1 MIPAKFEYLSPK
13 TIDEVLG
20 ILSSQSGDAKILA
33 GGHSLVP
40 MMKLRLS
47 MPATLVDMKNLRSD
61 LAYIRE
67 EGSQIHIGALTTHS
81 EIEHSELIKEKCSVL
96 SDTASVIADIQV
108 RNKGTIGG
116 SLAHADPAADYP
128 ACILALATDIVI
140 RGGSGERTVSA
151 DKFFIDTFTTAVEE
165 NELIT
170 EVIVPV
176 LKQGTGSS
184 YQKFDNKASHFAV
197 VGVSAVA
204 RMSGNNFD
212 EIRIGITGAGA
223 TATRAK
229 AVEDLLNNNQ
239 ATDELISKASEQA
252 SDGIDCLSD
261 IHASSDYRA
270 HLTQVLTKRAI
281 NAAVAN
287 TKN

>member
-13 TIDEVLG
+13 TIDEALG

-47 MPATLVDMKNLRSD
+47 MPATLVDMKNLRND
-61 LAYIRE
+61 LAYIKE

-81 EIEHSELIKEKCSVL
+81 EIEHSALIKEKCSVL
-96 SDTASVIADIQV
+96 ADTASVIADIQV

-128 ACILALATDIVI
+128 ACILALATEIVI
-140 RGGSGERTVSA
+140 KGSSGERTVPA

-197 VGVSAVA
+197 VGSSAVA

-223 TATRAK
+223 TATRAT
-229 AVEDLLNNNQ
+229 AVEDLLNGNQ

-270 HLTQVLTKRAI
+270 HLAQVLTKRAI
-281 NAAVAN
+281 NAAMAN
-287 TKN
+287 AKN

>member
-1 MIPAKFEYLSPK
+1 MIPAKFEYISPK
-13 TIDEVLG
+13 TIDEVLE

-33 GGHSLVP
+33 GGHSLIP

-47 MPATLVDMKNLRSD
+47 MPSMVVDMKNLRND

-67 EGSQIHIGALTTHS
+67 DKTQIHIGALTTHS
-81 EIEHSELIKEKCSVL
+81 EIEHSELIKAKCPVL
-96 SDTASVIADIQV
+96 AETASIIADIQV

-116 SLAHADPAADYP
+116 SLAHADPASDYP
-128 ACILALATDIVI
+128 ACILALATDII
-140 RGGSGERTVSA
+140 IKGTSGERTVPA
-151 DKFFIDTFTTAVEE
+151 DQFFIDTFTTALEE

-184 YQKFDNKASHFAV
+184 YQKFDNKASHFAI
-197 VGVSAVA
+197 VGSSAVA
-204 RMSGNNFD
+204 RMSSNNFD
-212 EIRIGITGAGA
+212 EIKIGITGAGPKA
-223 TATRAK
+223 IRAK
-229 AVEDLLNNNQ
+229 SVEDLLNGNQ
-239 ATDELISKASEQA
+239 ATDELISNASKKA

-270 HLTQVLTKRAI
+270 HLSQVLTKRAI
-281 NAAVAN
+281 TAAVAN
-287 TKN
+287 AKN